1 MDHVLPALEL
11 LARVDVLLVASAG
24 TVAGV
29 LMGALPGVGSVLA
42 LTVVLPFTFSM
53 GQTPSVV
60 LLLAVYCGSVYGGSI
75 SAILINTPGTPQSAA
90 TCLDGYPM
98 ARRGEADL
106 ALGWAT
112 LASVFGG
119 LVSVV
124 VLVLA
129 APQLAAIA
137 LNFGPIETFAL
148 ILLAL
153 TCIATLSRGS
163 MVKGLLAGIVGLF
176 LAMIGAD
183 VMTGD
188 VRFTFGVFQLSA
200 GITQIPALVG
210 LFALSEVFL
219 RAGQRPG
226 PGGPVE
232 VQVGFRV
239 PGWAEWRRRWW
250 VLLKSS
256 GIGSFIG
263 VLPGTGATVASFIS
277 YADAKRTSPR
287 RDGFG
292 QGEPDGIIASEA
304 ANNAVTGGALV
315 PTLALGIPGDA
326 ITAVMMSTL
335 LIQGITPGVRLFVD
349 NPDIVYAAFLSLI
362 LINLLILVVAW
373 GGAHVF
379 TRILRLPEPL
389 LMACVSVL
397 ALVGAYVVRGS
408 PFDLIIAVCAGV
420 LGLLMRL
427 GGFPPATLV
436 IGMILGPQ
444 LEETLRQGLII
455 TAGNFLAFFERPVAL
470 GFMLATLVLL
480 VLPALRSGMGRWLK
494 ARGLL

>member
-1 MDHVLPALEL
+1 MEHVFPALEL
-11 LARVDVLLVASAG
+11 LLRFDTLLVAIAG

-29 LMGALPGVGSVLA
+29 LMGVLPGVGSVLA

-53 GQTPSVV
+53 GQVPSVV
-60 LLLAVYCGSVYGGSI
+60 LLLAVYCGSVYGGSV

-98 ARRGEADL
+98 ARRGDADL

-112 LASVFGG
+112 VASVIGG
-119 LVSVV
+119 LFSIV

-129 APQLAAIA
+129 APQLAAFA
-137 LNFGPIETFAL
+137 LQFGPIETFSL

-153 TCIATLSRGS
+153 TCIATVSRGS
-163 MVKGLLAGIVGLF
+163 MIKGLLAGVVGLF
-176 LAMIGAD
+176 LAMIGPD
-183 VMTGD
+183 IMTGD
-188 VRFTFGVFQLSA
+188 IRFTFDMFQLSS
-200 GITQIPALVG
+200 GITQVPALVG
-210 LFALSEVFL
+210 IFALSEVFL
-219 RAGQRPG
+219 RAGSRWTG
-226 PGGPVE
+226 VDE
-232 VQVGFRV
+232 VKVRVGFRV
-239 PGWAEWRRRWW
+239 APWSEWKKRWK
-250 VLLKSS
+250 VILKSC
-256 GIGSFIG
+256 GFGSFIG

-287 RDGFG
+287 KDKFG
-292 QGEPDGIIASEA
+292 TGEPDGIIASEA

-362 LINLLILVVAW
+362 LINVLIFFVAW
-373 GGAHVF
+373 GGAHIF
-379 TRILRLPEPL
+379 TRLLRLPEPL
-389 LMACVSVL
+389 LMACVAVL
-397 ALVGAYVVRGS
+397 ALVGAYVVRGN
-408 PFDLIIAVCAGV
+408 PFDLIIAVGAGI

-436 IGMILGPQ
+436 IGLILAPQ
-444 LEETLRQGLII
+444 LEETLRQGLIV
-455 TAGNFLAFFERPVAL
+455 TNGSFLEFFASPLAL
-470 GFMLATLVLL
+470 VFLMTTVMLLAWPLLRKKYSRKNKTLL
-480 VLPALRSGMGRWLK
+480 
-494 ARGLL
+494 